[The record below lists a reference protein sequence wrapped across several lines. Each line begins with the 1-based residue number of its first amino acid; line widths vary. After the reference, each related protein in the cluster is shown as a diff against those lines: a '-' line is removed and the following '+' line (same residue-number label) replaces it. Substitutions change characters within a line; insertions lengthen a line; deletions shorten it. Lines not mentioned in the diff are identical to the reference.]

1 MSGVTLAAT
10 LLAPI
15 NTFADD
21 YLGEIG
27 DPGAAEKSYEDQVAD
42 YWTKRIAEEEK
53 AEKEANNF
61 VSRFGDN
68 HAKRHCKTIGQ
79 YRQNGAYST
88 NWTPR

>member
-1 MSGVTLAAT
+1 MSSLDNLVA
-10 LLAPI
+10 
-15 NTFADD
+15 
-21 YLGEIG
+21 EIL
-27 DPGAAEKSYEDQVAD
+27 QQ
-42 YWTKRIAEEEK
+42 

>member
-42 YWTKRIAEEEK
+42 YWTKKIAEDEKTQADKKAKEENQAKENVVEKIKNLEK
-53 AEKEANNF
+53 ALEE
-61 VSRFGDN
+61 
-68 HAKRHCKTIGQ
+68 
-79 YRQNGAYST
+79 
-88 NWTPR
+88 